1 MWQTYGFSDYQWHA
15 YQWHDADTP
24 DAPDVPDSSGIG
36 SCVDFAYTF
45 GI

>member
-24 DAPDVPDSSGIG
+24 DAPDSSGIG